1 MGASSRC
8 GRREPPPDLT
18 WPAVVEGTAVE
29 YWKLVLIGLVTG
41 LLSGGFGVGGGI
53 ILVPLLVAVGMD
65 RHRAHATSLA
75 SIFPIALAGAITF
88 GMSGQIDIGLGVT
101 VGIGGVLGSMVGAS
115 LMNRMSTRSLSI
127 FFGLVILVAGIRM
140 IFSTDPLPGSADFSE
155 LVLYAIAFGIGLLS
169 GFFAGVAG
177 IGGGIVIVPATV
189 LLLGITQHEAQGT
202 SLLAIILTSIAA
214 TIVNR
219 KNRRVRLQDAVV
231 VGGAGVVGSVV
242 SSRIALGA
250 DGDVLSAMF
259 GVLAVII
266 ASRTLYKAWRAEP
279 KAEPK
284 PA

>member
-1 MGASSRC
+1 VNQAA
-8 GRREPPPDLT
+8 E
-18 WPAVVEGTAVE
+18 VKF
-29 YWKLVLIGLVTG
+29 WKLVLIGLAAG

-53 ILVPLLVAVGMD
+53 VLVPLLLAVGLD

-75 SIFPIALAGAITF
+75 SIFPIALAGAVSF
-88 GMSGQIDIGLGVT
+88 GLSGEISIGLGIA
-101 VGIGGVLGSMVGAS
+101 VGIGGVVGSMFGAS
-115 LMNRMSTRSLSI
+115 LMNRLSTRSLSI
-127 FFGLVILVAGIRM
+127 FFGLVILGAGARM
-140 IFSTDPLPGSADFSE
+140 IVSTEPLPGSGDFSD
-155 LVLYAIAFGIGLLS
+155 LALALFAFGIGLLS

-189 LLLGITQHEAQGT
+189 LLLGFAQHEAQGT

-231 VGGAGVVGSVV
+231 VGGGGVVGSVV
-242 SSRIALGA
+242 SSQIALGV
-250 DGDVLSAMF
+250 DGRILSALF

-266 ASRTLYKAWRAEP
+266 ASRTLYRAWHAEGR
-279 KAEPK
+279 